1 MRRVS
6 LLLLILTVA
15 LLFSAC
21 GKDEPELSCIYPG
34 LYEINHDIKY
44 SGQLVILKQ
53 RVRYH
58 ADGTFEATN
67 FQNNAALEEMKG
79 KYKVENKQL
88 VSYDIQ
94 RRLITREGTWT
105 PPEKESSA
113 VELRRIKKGSYQYY
127 FKYPDEQMREKYKG
141 LGLAEGWK
149 TYKRISD

>member
-1 MRRVS
+1 MRRVPS
-6 LLLLILTVA
+6 LLLILAVV
-15 LLFSAC
+15 LLFIAC

-67 FQNNAALEEMKG
+67 FQNNVALEEMNG

-127 FKYPDEQMREKYKG
+127 FKYPDEQMRERYKG

-149 TYKRISD
+149 AYKRISD